1 MLEFV
6 IFALY
11 RQISG
16 AIAVGYNCV
25 DCEWRE
31 KVSAF
36 SLFLVDCQKLS
47 KTWGYFAE
55 VTLKY
60 FCYVTLGLAACS
72 VDL

>member
-6 IFALY
+6 IFAKH

-16 AIAVGYNCV
+16 ATAVGYNCV

-36 SLFLVDCQKLS
+36 SLFYLCFVRSCQKC
-47 KTWGYFAE
+47 G
-55 VTLKY
+55 VTL
-60 FCYVTLGLAACS
+60 LQS
-72 VDL
+72 NP

>member
-1 MLEFV
+1 MKTLVLEFV

-36 SLFLVDCQKLS
+36 SLFVFELC
-47 KTWGYFAE
+47 
-55 VTLKY
+55 VTLVQNKCDTSSILQRKY
-60 FCYVTLGLAACS
+60 R
-72 VDL
+72 

>member
-1 MLEFV
+1 VLEFV

-16 AIAVGYNCV
+16 ATAVGYDYV

-36 SLFLVDCQKLS
+36 SLFVFELC
-47 KTWGYFAE
+47 
-55 VTLKY
+55 VTLN
-60 FCYVTLGLAACS
+60 G
-72 VDL
+72 

>member
-16 AIAVGYNCV
+16 ATAVGYNCV

-36 SLFLVDCQKLS
+36 SLFVFELC
-47 KTWGYFAE
+47 
-55 VTLKY
+55 
-60 FCYVTLGLAACS
+60 VTLG
-72 VDL
+72 

>member
-16 AIAVGYNCV
+16 TIAMGYNCV

-31 KVSAF
+31 KVLISPIF
-36 SLFLVDCQKLS
+36 FTFCQKLS
-47 KTWGYFAE
+47 KLSVNF
-55 VTLKY
+55 TL
-60 FCYVTLGLAACS
+60 VNT
-72 VDL
+72 

>member
-16 AIAVGYNCV
+16 ATAVGYNCV

-36 SLFLVDCQKLS
+36 SLFYWRLS
-47 KTWGYFAE
+47 EVVKNSGLLCRK
-55 VTLKY
+55 VTLKLVLA
-60 FCYVTLGLAACS
+60 VTK
-72 VDL
+72 